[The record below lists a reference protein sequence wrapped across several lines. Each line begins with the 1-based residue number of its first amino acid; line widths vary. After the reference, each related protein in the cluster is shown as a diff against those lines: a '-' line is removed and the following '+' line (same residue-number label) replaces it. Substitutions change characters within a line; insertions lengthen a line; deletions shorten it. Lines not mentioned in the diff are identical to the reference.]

1 VILPTPQR
9 RLLAAALLVF
19 AALVPMALAGC
30 GFSTEDTGGGGNEP
44 EAEGITLYSGRIPAA
59 IGPAV
64 DMYEKEAK
72 RDVQVRF
79 AETADLAAT
88 LVEEGGASPADV
100 FFAQE
105 PGAIAA
111 VAEAGLLAELPN
123 DIVESVPARFRD
135 PEGRWVGVTGR
146 ARVIAY
152 NRDVVKESELP
163 PSPFGLTAPKWDG
176 RVGWSPATSSMQE
189 YVTALRAKYGDER
202 TRQWL
207 GEMVDNGA
215 VAFPDNVTIRDAVA
229 NGEIDVG
236 LINHYYVAQGVAEG
250 GPDYPVAVYFPPGG
264 LGSLMLLTSVGV
276 LESSDRKEEA
286 FDFVRSLLG
295 DESQTFF
302 TNSSKE
308 YPLARGVAPDPS
320 LSVPIEEIPVS
331 GTELVDLKELQATID
346 LMKESGAL

>member
-1 VILPTPQR
+1 MIPATSQSV
-9 RLLAAALLVF
+9 RLLAALLVL
-19 AALVPMALAGC
+19 AAVLGGC
-30 GFSTEDTGGGGNEP
+30 GFSTEDSGGGSDEP

-59 IGPAV
+59 IGPAI
-64 DMYEKEAK
+64 DSYEAEAK

-88 LVEEGGASPADV
+88 LVEEGDASPADV

-111 VAEAGLLAELPN
+111 VAEAGLLTELPP
-123 DIVESVPARFRD
+123 DIVDRVPARFRD

-202 TRQWL
+202 TKQWL
-207 GEMVDNGA
+207 EEMVDNGA
-215 VAFPDNVTIRDAVA
+215 VSFPDNVTIRDAVA

-236 LINHYYVAQGVAEG
+236 LINHYYVAQGIAEG
-250 GPDYPVAVYFPPGG
+250 GPGYPVGVYFPPGG

-276 LESSDRKEEA
+276 LDSSDRKPEG
-286 FDFVRSLLG
+286 FDFVRSLLS
-295 DESQTFF
+295 DRTQAFF
-302 TNSSKE
+302 TSSSKE
-308 YPLARGVAPDPS
+308 YPLARGVEPDPA
-320 LSVPIEEIPVS
+320 LSVPLAEVPVS
-331 GTELVDLKELQATID
+331 GTDLVDLTELQATIE
-346 LMKESGAL
+346 LMQESGAL

>member
-1 VILPTPQR
+1 MIHPTSQSP
-9 RLLAAALLVF
+9 RLLAALLVF
-19 AALVPMALAGC
+19 AAVFLAGC
-30 GFSTEDTGGGGNEP
+30 GFSTEDSGGGSNEP
-44 EAEGITLYSGRIPAA
+44 ETEGITLYSGRIPAA

-64 DMYEKEAK
+64 DSYEAEAK

-79 AETADLAAT
+79 ADTADLAAT
-88 LVEEGGASPADV
+88 LVEEGDASPADV

-111 VAEAGLLAELPN
+111 VAEAGLLTKLPQ
-123 DIVESVPARFRD
+123 DILAMVPPRYRD

-163 PSPFGLTAPKWDG
+163 PSPFGLTAPEWKD
-176 RVGWSPATSSMQE
+176 RVGWSPASSSMQE

-202 TRQWL
+202 TKQWL
-207 GEMVDNGA
+207 EEMVDNGA
-215 VAFPDNVTIRDAVA
+215 VAFPDNVTIRDAIA

-236 LINHYYVAQGVAEG
+236 LINHYYVAQGIAEG
-250 GPDYPVAVYFPPGG
+250 GPDYPVGVYFPPGG

-276 LESSDRKEEA
+276 LESSDRKDEA
-286 FDFVRSLLG
+286 FDFVRSLLSPK
-295 DESQTFF
+295 SQAFF
-302 TNSSKE
+302 TSSSKE
-308 YPLARGVAPDPS
+308 YPLAEGAKPDPS

-331 GTELVDLKELQATID
+331 DSELVDLKELQATID

>member
-1 VILPTPQR
+1 MAKSVTQHK
-9 RLLAAALLVF
+9 RLLAALLV
-19 AALVPMALAGC
+19 LAGLLLPGC
-30 GFSTEDTGGGGNEP
+30 GFSTEDSGGGSDEP
-44 EAEGITLYSGRIPAA
+44 ATEGITLYSGRIPAA

-64 DMYEKEAK
+64 DMYEAQAD

-88 LVEEGGASPADV
+88 LVEEGDASPADV

-111 VAEAGLLAELPN
+111 VAEAGLLAKLPQ
-123 DIVESVPARFRD
+123 DILDRVPARFRD

-146 ARVIAY
+146 ARVVAY
-152 NRDVVKESELP
+152 NRNVVEESELP
-163 PSPFGLTAPKWDG
+163 PSPFGLTDPKWKD
-176 RVGWSPATSSMQE
+176 RVGWSPASSSMQE

-207 GEMVDNGA
+207 DEMVDNGA
-215 VAFPDNVTIRDAVA
+215 VSFPDNVTIRDAIA
-229 NGEIDVG
+229 KGEIDVG
-236 LINHYYVAQGVAEG
+236 LINHYYVAQAIGEE

-276 LESSDRKEEA
+276 LESSDRKPEA
-286 FDFVRSLLG
+286 FAFVRSLLSPK
-295 DESQTFF
+295 SQAFF
-302 TNSSKE
+302 TSSSKE
-308 YPLARGVAPDPS
+308 YPLAKGVPRDPS
-320 LSVPIEEIPVS
+320 LSVPIGKIPASDS
-331 GTELVDLKELQATID
+331 GLVDLTELQGTIE

>member
-1 VILPTPQR
+1 MIHPTSQPA
-9 RLLAAALLVF
+9 RLLAALLVF
-19 AALVPMALAGC
+19 AAIFLGGC
-30 GFSTEDTGGGGNEP
+30 GFSTEDSGGGSDEP

-64 DMYEKEAK
+64 DMYEAKEDL
-72 RDVQVRF
+72 DVQVRF

-88 LVEEGGASPADV
+88 LVEEGDASPADV

-111 VAEAGLLAELPN
+111 VADADLLTELPQ
-123 DIVESVPARFRD
+123 DIVDSVEPRFRD

-152 NRDVVKESELP
+152 NRDVVEENELP
-163 PSPFGLTAPKWDG
+163 PSPFGLTESKWEG

-202 TRQWL
+202 TKQWL
-207 GEMVDNGA
+207 EEMVDNGA
-215 VAFPDNVTIRDAVA
+215 VAFPDNVTIRDAIA

-236 LINHYYVAQGVAEG
+236 LINHYYVAQGIAEG
-250 GPDYPVAVYFPPGG
+250 GPDYPVGVYFPPGG

-286 FDFVRSLLG
+286 FEFVRSLL
-295 DESQTFF
+295 DTESQAFF
-302 TNSSKE
+302 TSSSKE
-308 YPLARGVAPDPS
+308 YPLARGAKADPS
-320 LSVPIEEIPVS
+320 LSVPIEEIPAS
-331 GTELVDLKELQATID
+331 GAELVDLKELQATID